1 MFAIAF
7 GIIIAVILL
16 FSLPLIFSFV
26 MWAFSILFL
35 IGLTTAVIYGIIF
48 IVQEMAGLIIPTSIF
63 IGAAI
68 LAVIL
73 GLILQKLIAGI
84 QYLGGVKNSAQ
95 YLRVSFNLMF
105 TERQRLA
112 KATAI
117 KATYETARK
126 IREETEN
133 RKKRRHE
140 EREAEKQKKIEDI
153 SDELEVALTKKLAIY
168 LEDGS
173 YQVVRDSGT
182 HIHVNIK
189 TRAGDL
195 VAYVNNTSKAT
206 FWNSYKDFSSGSK
219 NFSVYGCIQKK
230 YNGSERSTRE
240 TARAVLKI
248 VRNHSANFATPP
260 SKP

>member
-1 MFAIAF
+1 
-7 GIIIAVILL
+7 
-16 FSLPLIFSFV
+16 
-26 MWAFSILFL
+26 
-35 IGLTTAVIYGIIF
+35 
-48 IVQEMAGLIIPTSIF
+48 
-63 IGAAI
+63 
-68 LAVIL
+68 
-73 GLILQKLIAGI
+73 
-84 QYLGGVKNSAQ
+84 
-95 YLRVSFNLMF
+95 MF

-117 KATYETARK
+117 KATYETAAEIK
-126 IREETEN
+126 SDKEN
-133 RKKRRHE
+133 LAIEKSKRRK
-140 EREAEKQKKIEDI
+140 AEKQKKIEDI
-153 SDELEVALTKKLAIY
+153 SDELEAALTKKLHFY

-182 HIHVNIK
+182 HIQVNIK